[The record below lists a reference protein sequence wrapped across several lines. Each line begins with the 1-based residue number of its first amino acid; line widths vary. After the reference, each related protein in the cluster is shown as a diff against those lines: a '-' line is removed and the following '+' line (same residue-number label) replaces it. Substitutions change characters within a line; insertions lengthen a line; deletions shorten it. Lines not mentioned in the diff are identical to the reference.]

1 VRREAVECGTTDHQA
16 LQGLPVARKQFDAR
30 RIYAAL
36 VFAPLFYFLVRY
48 FPMTA
53 FFALVVAAALLALA
67 EFYRLHF
74 REDRVSIAMAL
85 GLGSGGLLLTSMQW
99 PGLIPERIVLLLT
112 LIAVLTY
119 PLFSTRELRRSLVDS
134 AVLVFGM
141 LYIGITLGHLLLTR
155 ALEGGEFLIFFL
167 FLVTW
172 AGDIG
177 AYYVGMGLGRRQLA
191 PAISPNKTI
200 EGLIGGL
207 TLAVVVALAARFWF
221 LPSFSVTDCVAIGL
235 LLTVT
240 GVLGDLTESALKRSA
255 GVKDSGTV
263 IPAHGGMLDRLDSLL
278 FAAPA
283 FYYYVTLV
291 KGS

>member
-1 VRREAVECGTTDHQA
+1 VECETNDQQA
-16 LQGLPVARKQFDAR
+16 LQGLPVVRRQFNTR
-30 RIYAAL
+30 RVYTAL
-36 VFAPLFYFLVRY
+36 VFAPLFYLLVRY
-48 FPMTA
+48 FPTTA
-53 FFALVVAAALLALA
+53 FFALVVSAAWLALA

-74 REDRVSIAMAL
+74 REERVPIAMTL

-99 PGLIPERIVLLLT
+99 PGLIPERIALLVM

-119 PLFSTRELRRSLVDS
+119 PLFSTRELKRSLVDS
-134 AVLVFGM
+134 SVLVFGV

-167 FLVTW
+167 VLVTW
-172 AGDIG
+172 AGDAG
-177 AYYVGMGLGRRQLA
+177 AYYVGMGLGRRQLV
-191 PAISPNKTI
+191 PVVSPNKTV

-207 TLAVVVALAARFWF
+207 ILAVVVALVARAWF
-221 LPSFSVTDCVAIGL
+221 LPSFSVTDCMAIGL
-235 LLTVT
+235 LLTLA
-240 GVLGDLTESALKRSA
+240 GALGDLTESALKRSA

-291 KGS
+291 KA